1 MNSSA
6 TSGAGPVAGPVA
18 GPLAGLRVL
27 DLSRVFAG
35 PVAGRVLSDLG
46 ADVVKVE
53 PPDGDVSRNWGRR
66 IAGLSTYFVQQNVG
80 KRNICVDLNHPDG
93 VSLILDLAA
102 VADVVIENFR
112 PGVLASF
119 GLDWVALSSIN
130 PRLLMLSISGFGQE
144 GPESRRAA
152 YASIAH
158 AEMGLIARG
167 PELGGAGLH
176 DVTFSAADVTSGL
189 HGVIGI
195 LAALRSRDSTGLGQ
209 HLDIAMVDAIG
220 FSDDA
225 IIFNLDD
232 RKAIATNGEVWEAV
246 DGPIVLAGGFRW
258 VWSRV
263 NGVLG
268 VVDPAPPD
276 CDLETKIQL
285 RHQATTDYFCSFTN
299 RAALCAELDRANLAW
314 GVVRTG
320 TDIFDSP
327 TLRLRN
333 SVVEVDNREGGTRRI
348 FQSPYRFSS
357 LTSGVHGSPRHRGE
371 DNVGVLMDWLEI
383 PQDEAV
389 DRARSGA
396 MLTDQD
402 PNQKA

>member
-1 MNSSA
+1 MSSVDA
-6 TSGAGPVAGPVA
+6 RAA

-35 PVAGRVLSDLG
+35 PVAGRILSDLG

-53 PPDGDVSRNWGRR
+53 PPDGDVSRNWGRK

-93 VSLILDLAA
+93 VAIVQELATK
-102 VADVVIENFR
+102 ADIVIENFR

-119 GLDWVALSSIN
+119 GLDWAGLSVIN

-167 PELGGAGLH
+167 PELDGAGMH

-195 LAALRSRDSTGLGQ
+195 LAALRSRDATGVGQ

-232 RKAIATNGEVWEAV
+232 RKAVASNGEVWDAV

-263 NGVLG
+263 NGILG
-268 VVDPAPPD
+268 LVDPAPPD
-276 CDLETKIQL
+276 CDLETKIER
-285 RHQATTDYFCSFTN
+285 RHQATTDYFCGFPD
-299 RAALCAELDRANLAW
+299 RAALCAALDRANLAW
-314 GVVRTG
+314 GVVKSRAE
-320 TDIFDSP
+320 IFDSP
-327 TLRLRN
+327 TIKLRN
-333 SVVEVDNREGGTRRI
+333 SVVEVDNREGGTRPI
-348 FQSPYRFSS
+348 FQSPYRFST
-357 LTSGVHGSPRHRGE
+357 LGSGVHGSPRHRGE
-371 DNVGVLMDWLEI
+371 DNAGVLIDWLGSSQSDAEN
-383 PQDEAV
+383 
-389 DRARSGA
+389 RANSAA
-396 MLTDQD
+396 MLTDRELTQE
-402 PNQKA
+402 Q

>member
-1 MNSSA
+1 MNSAAKS
-6 TSGAGPVAGPVA
+6 VA

-53 PPDGDVSRNWGRR
+53 PPDGDVSRNWGRKV
-66 IAGLSTYFVQQNVG
+66 AGLSTYFVQQNVG

-93 VSLILDLAA
+93 VALIQELAA
-102 VADVVIENFR
+102 IADIVIENFR

-119 GLDWVALSSIN
+119 GLDWAGLSAIN

-195 LAALRSRDSTGLGQ
+195 LAALRSRDTTGVGQ

-220 FSDDA
+220 FSDDG
-225 IIFNLDD
+225 IISSLDD
-232 RKAIATNGEVWEAV
+232 RKAVATNGEVWEAV

-268 VVDPAPPD
+268 VVDPAPPG

-285 RHQATTDYFCSFTN
+285 RHQATTDYFCSFTD
-299 RAALCAELDRANLAW
+299 RAALCSALDRANLAW
-314 GVVRTG
+314 GVVKSG
-320 TDIFDSP
+320 TDILDSP
-327 TLRLRN
+327 SISLRK
-333 SVVEVDNREGGTRRI
+333 SVVEVDNRDGGTRPV

-357 LTSGVHGSPRHRGE
+357 LESGVSGPPRHRGE
-371 DNVGVLMDWLEI
+371 DNVGVLMDWLGTPEGDAI
-383 PQDEAV
+383 A
-389 DRARSGA
+389 RAHGGA
-396 MLTDQD
+396 MLTDQQ
-402 PNQKA
+402 PESTQR